1 MALNESEALPPR
13 KAVPAQASSF
23 TGAAPSWIFPLYAA
37 GMALVFIGERVL
49 SGLEKGAGAATAL
62 GVLAVVAAT
71 ALRFSPRFK
80 SGGERKS
87 IESLLAML
95 SLAGLLA
102 LGLYFATT
110 ASGADKLG
118 LSKLAS
124 PAKEHLL
131 GELRVLWIALI
142 AVSLI
147 PMLFAETALWPM
159 RRAERPESRRVRAAA
174 NAGLTLVLAAVY
186 GALFVYAAGGLPW
199 KADFSYFKTSRPS
212 EATRKIAASLSEP
225 VKVVAFF
232 PDVNEVRNE
241 VAGYLRELSAGIP
254 NLQVQITDRLLA
266 PKLSKELRAT
276 QDGVIILARGS
287 VTYTVNLGTDIEQAR
302 PRLKTLD
309 REVKE
314 QLLKLARARLTAYL
328 TVGHG
333 ELNDAAHGKS
343 EEAGRTASILRT
355 LLQKQNFTLKDLGLA
370 QGLANEVPDDADV
383 VLVLGPAD
391 PFGPEELAAL
401 QRYADRG
408 GHLLISLDPDAN
420 SAQITAPAGA
430 LPKEAPRPAA
440 NAIPSAAAPAA
451 SAAAPSKTAAEKAN
465 PKPLVKDEPE
475 APAPAGIVALAN
487 LAQLTYSPTI
497 LANEHNHVRLAFNDS
512 DHVRMVSNSFS
523 SHASVSTLSR
533 NAPAAAVVF
542 FGAGSLERA
551 ANATAKID
559 FTVRAPSGTFADK
572 NKNYLQDK
580 DSEKGGSYNLAAA
593 VTKPI
598 VGDAKPAPAPDAKD
612 KKASEKKPETKEMR
626 AFVTADVDAFSDLV
640 MSNVRGNQVLLLD
653 AVRWLVGEESF
664 TGAETSEEDVRI
676 EQTKQQDLSWF
687 YATIFGAPCLV
698 LAAGVVIS
706 RRSRRAGG
714 AKR

>member
-1 MALNESEALPPR
+1 
-13 KAVPAQASSF
+13 
-23 TGAAPSWIFPLYAA
+23 
-37 GMALVFIGERVL
+37 
-49 SGLEKGAGAATAL
+49 
-62 GVLAVVAAT
+62 
-71 ALRFSPRFK
+71 
-80 SGGERKS
+80 
-87 IESLLAML
+87 
-95 SLAGLLA
+95 
-102 LGLYFATT
+102 
-110 ASGADKLG
+110 
-118 LSKLAS
+118 
-124 PAKEHLL
+124 
-131 GELRVLWIALI
+131 
-142 AVSLI
+142 
-147 PMLFAETALWPM
+147 
-159 RRAERPESRRVRAAA
+159 
-174 NAGLTLVLAAVY
+174 
-186 GALFVYAAGGLPW
+186 
-199 KADFSYFKTSRPS
+199 
-212 EATRKIAASLSEP
+212 
-225 VKVVAFF
+225 
-232 PDVNEVRNE
+232 
-241 VAGYLRELSAGIP
+241 
-254 NLQVQITDRLLA
+254 LQVQITDRLLA

-302 PRLKTLD
+302 PKLKTLD
-309 REVKE
+309 RDLKE

-343 EEAGRTASILRT
+343 EEAGRTASIVRT

-383 VLVLGPAD
+383 VLILGPAD

-430 LPKEAPRPAA
+430 LPKEAPRPTA
-440 NAIPSAAAPAA
+440 SAAA
-451 SAAAPSKTAAEKAN
+451 SAAAPANSGATPGKPAAAEKTAA
-465 PKPLVKDEPE
+465 KPLAKEEPE

-487 LAQLTYSPTI
+487 LAQLTYSPTV

-551 ANATAKID
+551 PNATAKID

-580 DSEKGGSYNLAAA
+580 DSEKGGNYNLAAA

-598 VGDAKPAPAPDAKD
+598 VGEVKPVPAPDPKD

>member
-1 MALNESEALPPR
+1 MALNESDTQLPR
-13 KAVPAQASSF
+13 APASAPVASPF
-23 TGAAPSWIFPLYAA
+23 VGAAPSWIFPLYAA
-37 GMALVFIGERVL
+37 GMVLVFIGERVL

-71 ALRFSPRFK
+71 GLRFAPRFK

-87 IESLLAML
+87 IESLLAVL
-95 SLAGLLA
+95 SLAGLVALA
-102 LGLYFATT
+102 IYFATSE
-110 ASGADKLG
+110 SGAEKLG
-118 LSKLAS
+118 LGHLAS
-124 PAKEHLL
+124 PLKEHLL
-131 GELRVLWIALI
+131 GELRVLWIALV
-142 AVSLI
+142 AVSLM

-174 NAGLTLVLAAVY
+174 NAGLTLVLAAIY
-186 GALFVYAAGGLPW
+186 GSLFVYAAGGVPW
-199 KADFSYFKTSRPS
+199 KADYSYFKTSRPS
-212 EATRKIAASLSEP
+212 ESTRKIAASLSEP

-241 VAGYLRELSAGIP
+241 VASYLRELSAGIP
-254 NLQVQITDRLLA
+254 NLQIQVTDRLLA

-287 VTYTVNLGTDIEQAR
+287 VNYTVNLGTDIEQAR
-302 PRLKTLD
+302 PKLKTLD
-309 REVKE
+309 RDIKE

-333 ELNDAAHGKS
+333 ELNDASKGRS
-343 EEAGRTASILRT
+343 EETGHSAGITRT

-391 PFGPEELAAL
+391 PFGPEEIAAL

-408 GHLLISLDPDAN
+408 GHLLIALDPDAN
-420 SAQITAPAGA
+420 SAQITSPIDAA
-430 LPKEAPRPAA
+430 LPRDATRPTGTAVPA
-440 NAIPSAAAPAA
+440 SSAGPSA
-451 SAAAPSKTAAEKAN
+451 SAASKSKSPSVDKAPA
-465 PKPLVKDEPE
+465 KDVPDV
-475 APAPAGIVALAN
+475 PAPAGIVALAN
-487 LAQLTYSPTI
+487 LAQLTYSPTV
-497 LANEHNHVRLAFNDS
+497 LANEHNHVRLSFNDS

-542 FGAGSLERA
+542 FGAGSLDRA
-551 ANATAKID
+551 PGATAKID
-559 FTVRAPSGTFADK
+559 FAVRAPTGTFADK
-572 NKNYLQDK
+572 NKNFLQDK
-580 DSEKGGSYNLAAA
+580 DTEKGGSYNLAAA

-598 VGDAKPAPAPDAKD
+598 LGGAKPPPAPDPND
-612 KKASEKKPETKEMR
+612 KKPKEKKPETKEMR
-626 AFVTADVDAFSDLV
+626 AFVISDVDAFSDLV

-664 TGAETSEEDVRI
+664 MGAETSEEDVHV

-706 RRSRRAGG
+706 RRSRRGG
-714 AKR
+714 AKS

>member
-1 MALNESEALPPR
+1 MALNESDTQPPR
-13 KAVPAQASSF
+13 KSTSALGATPFV
-23 TGAAPSWIFPLYAA
+23 GAAPSWIFPLYVA
-37 GMALVFIGERVL
+37 GMVLVFIGERVL
-49 SGLEKGAGAATAL
+49 SGLDKGAGAATAL

-71 ALRFSPRFK
+71 GLRFSPRFK

-87 IESLLAML
+87 IESLLAVL
-95 SLAGLLA
+95 SLAGLVALA
-102 LGLYFATT
+102 IYFATSE
-110 ASGADKLG
+110 SGAEKLG
-118 LSKLAS
+118 LSHLAS
-124 PAKEHLL
+124 PLKEHLL
-131 GELRVLWIALI
+131 GELRVLWIALV

-174 NAGLTLVLAAVY
+174 NAGLTLVLAAIY
-186 GALFVYAAGGLPW
+186 GSLFVYAAGGVPW
-199 KADFSYFKTSRPS
+199 KADYSYFKTSRPS
-212 EATRKIAASLSEP
+212 ESTRKIAASLSEP

-241 VAGYLRELSAGIP
+241 VASYLRELSAGIP

-302 PRLKTLD
+302 PKLKTLD
-309 REVKE
+309 RDVKE

-333 ELNDAAHGKS
+333 ELNDASKGKLDETGHS
-343 EEAGRTASILRT
+343 AGITRT
-355 LLQKQNFTLKDLGLA
+355 LLQKQNFTIKDLGLA

-383 VLVLGPAD
+383 VMILGPAD
-391 PFGPEELAAL
+391 PFGPEEIAAL

-408 GHLLISLDPDAN
+408 GHLLIALDPDAN
-420 SAQITAPAGA
+420 SAQITSPIDAA
-430 LPKEAPRPAA
+430 LPKDAPRPT
-440 NAIPSAAAPAA
+440 SSAAPASSAAPTA
-451 SAAAPSKTAAEKAN
+451 SAAAKGKPPSADKA
-465 PKPLVKDEPE
+465 PVKDVPE
-475 APAPAGIVALAN
+475 VPVPAGIAALAS
-487 LAQLTYSPTI
+487 LAQLTYSPTV
-497 LANEHNHVRLAFNDS
+497 LANEHNHVRLSFNDS
-512 DHVRMVSNSFS
+512 DHVRMVTNSFS

-542 FGAGSLERA
+542 FGAGSLDRA
-551 ANATAKID
+551 PGATAKID
-559 FTVRAPSGTFADK
+559 FAVRAPTGTFADK
-572 NKNYLQDK
+572 NKNFLQDK
-580 DSEKGGSYNLAAA
+580 DTEKGGNYNLAAA

-598 VGDAKPAPAPDAKD
+598 LGGVKPPPAPDPND
-612 KKASEKKPETKEMR
+612 KKPKEKKPETKEMR
-626 AFVTADVDAFSDLV
+626 AFVISDVDAFSDLV

-664 TGAETSEEDVRI
+664 TGAETSEEDVHV

-706 RRSRRAGG
+706 RRSRRGG
-714 AKR
+714 AKS